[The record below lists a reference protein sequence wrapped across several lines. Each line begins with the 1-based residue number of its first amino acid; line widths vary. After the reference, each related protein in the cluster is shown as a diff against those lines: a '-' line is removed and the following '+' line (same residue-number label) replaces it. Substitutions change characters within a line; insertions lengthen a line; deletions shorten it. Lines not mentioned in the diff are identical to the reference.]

1 MPDSYNVYLDE
12 SCHLEND
19 SINVM
24 MLGSVWCPKEKVRDI
39 GIRIRDI
46 QKQHGLSES
55 YYLKYPNQRRKM
67 EREYEAWS
75 AEN

>member
-24 MLGSVWCPKEKVRDI
+24 TLGSVWCPKEKVRDI

-46 QKQHGLSES
+46 QKQNKLMG
-55 YYLKYPNQRRKM
+55 P
-67 EREYEAWS
+67 
-75 AEN
+75 

>member
-1 MPDSYNVYLDE
+1 
-12 SCHLEND
+12 
-19 SINVM
+19 M

-67 EREYEAWS
+67 EREYEAWRS
-75 AEN
+75 